1 MRKTVHSIAR
11 GQRYKHQQ
19 FSVLLN
25 FKVTSV
31 GNYTE
36 EYQNHNSYRQIGK
49 FNEDD
54 MSDTDIDLLGGV
66 LWVYCIILYSML
78 VIDRLID
85 GVSYGVLCNNQPHPD
100 TTIRSKRAAGS
111 TTNTAQKLRKRPNRT
126 IVCIKV
132 MVIGHAILRSLI

>member
-1 MRKTVHSIAR
+1 MAR

-19 FSVLLN
+19 FPVLLN

-36 EYQNHNSYRQIGK
+36 EYQNHYSYRQIGK

-54 MSDTDIDLLGGV
+54 MSDTDIYLLGGV

-78 VIDRLID
+78 VIDRLFID
-85 GVSYGVLCNNQPHPD
+85 GVSYGVLYNNQPHPDTD
-100 TTIRSKRAAGS
+100 TTIRSKRAVS
-111 TTNTAQKLRKRPNRT
+111 TTNTAQKLRKRPD
-126 IVCIKV
+126 
-132 MVIGHAILRSLI
+132 